1 MVIVQDTR
9 RFEATVDELYG
20 EWLAKLEEHV
30 PGRLLPTSHLLRTFA
45 TRQDAIAAVV
55 RKWRVLF
62 PGAPPLVLGDFPPVP
77 PRPRSERTRRRS

>member
-1 MVIVQDTR
+1 MVIVQDAR

-20 EWLAKLEEHV
+20 EWIARLQEFV
-30 PGRLLPTSHLLRTFA
+30 PDRLFPTSHLLRTFE

-62 PGAPPLVLGDFPPVP
+62 PDEAPLVWREPPPVP
-77 PRPRSERTRRRS
+77 SRSRSERVRRHA